1 MDNKTIAKRY
11 LDWFAYNYDEI
22 YNRLRAFCNNK
33 HYTFDE
39 DIFQDCIIKI
49 HNKII
54 RNGMNDSTDNGFNNY
69 TFLTFKQNLQRE
81 KQYSRNNK
89 RDYNI
94 TNLSGLYEKY
104 QNSQIALVEKLKRD
118 LFTDFAAIY
127 ILLKVEENFSAEELY
142 LFKLKTF
149 DKDMTYKKLAE
160 KTNIKGCRQ
169 KVINVKNWLK
179 ENVTKDEIKKAFDK
193 KYGNL
198 IC

>member
-1 MDNKTIAKRY
+1 
-11 LDWFAYNYDEI
+11 
-22 YNRLRAFCNNK
+22 
-33 HYTFDE
+33 
-39 DIFQDCIIKI
+39 
-49 HNKII
+49 
-54 RNGMNDSTDNGFNNY
+54 MNDSTDNGFNNY

-104 QNSQIALVEKLKRD
+104 QNGQIALIEKLKRD

-149 DKDMTYKKLAE
+149 DKDMTYKKLSE

-179 ENVTKDEIKKAFDK
+179 ENVSKDEIKKAFDK